1 MQQSIGE
8 IVRQVRLLRRLT
20 QRELAGDRY
29 SKSYVSAV
37 EHGRI
42 VPSAEALRL
51 FAERLGQPD
60 GNFVALLQ
68 QPDVEKALSVLDTT
82 LTFTN
87 GHIKRDATN
96 ALLLT
101 LLEQEDLPGVS
112 PSLHLPALA
121 PDALAALPPS
131 LQARYYSLMGSA
143 AKAQGDVAAALRAFE
158 AALALAPI
166 DRQAAIL
173 DEIGT
178 CHAQQRAYHTA
189 LGYHLHALRLLARGP
204 ASQASALLHLLV
216 ELHCGDDYLAVGAY
230 RQALGHYESAR
241 SHLSAHHD
249 LATIG
254 KLYVGLGYLLYT
266 VLFLATAPS
275 APASLSLLPEQIEH
289 DYERASHFLRQ
300 GLSFYQASG
309 DRLGE
314 AHARLT
320 LATLLLDWSL
330 WQRRTRYGLA
340 DTGERRPS
348 KALPTP
354 LLDEAA
360 EQYRQVL
367 LAWQDPDQSDEVPLS
382 ELDALLYTALAGL
395 VRMAV
400 QRAIRARLGD
410 NSVDVAYRERALAAQ
425 LCRLILETL
434 SISSPPWAIISQA
447 LTLTADA
454 LEYRS
459 PSLLRFTD
467 LPDLLTAQ
475 GDTPPHRPLGLIE
488 VYTAVGEVAEEL
500 GRVAAVPAFA
510 HDCYAQANQYQQAAL
525 SLAYQL
531 HVKGERDP
539 GYLARLYQ
547 RWITLLEERAIA
559 SPALSEE
566 TTRALLRV
574 LQQGFWHLQRSFP
587 EEISAHG
594 GGDAN

>member
-1 MQQSIGE
+1 MQQPIGE
-8 IVRQVRLLRRLT
+8 IVRQVRRLRNLT
-20 QRELAGDRY
+20 QRELAGDHY

-42 VPSAEALRL
+42 MPSAEALRF

-82 LTFTN
+82 LPTTN
-87 GHIKRDATN
+87 GHTRQAMTP

-101 LLEQEDLPGVS
+101 LLEQADLPGLS
-112 PSLHLPALA
+112 PLNHLPALA
-121 PDALAALPPS
+121 ADALAGLPPH
-131 LQARYYSLMGSA
+131 LQARYHFLMGLG

-158 AALALAPI
+158 AALALAPL

-178 CHAQQRAYHTA
+178 CYARQLAHHTA
-189 LGYHLHALRLLARGP
+189 LGYHLHALRLLAGGP
-204 ASQASALLHLLV
+204 ASRASALLRLAV
-216 ELHCGDDYLAVGAY
+216 ELHCGDDFQAVGAY
-230 RQALGHYESAR
+230 RQALGYYESAR
-241 SHLSAHHD
+241 VHLSAHHD
-249 LATIG
+249 LATTG
-254 KLYVGLGYLLYT
+254 KLYAGLGYLLYAA
-266 VLFLATAPS
+266 LFPATAPS
-275 APASLSLLPEQIEH
+275 SSAALSHSPEQIEH
-289 DYERASHFLRQ
+289 DYQRASNFLRQ

-309 DRLGE
+309 DRLGG
-314 AHARLT
+314 ANARLT
-320 LATLLLDWSL
+320 LATLLLDWSV
-330 WQRRTRYGLA
+330 WRRRTIQSLA
-340 DTGERRPS
+340 DTSERRPS
-348 KALPTP
+348 KTLLMP
-354 LLDEAA
+354 LLDEAT
-360 EQYRQVL
+360 ERYRQVL
-367 LAWQDPDQSDEVPLS
+367 LAWQDPDQSDEVPLA

-395 VRMAV
+395 VRIAV
-400 QRAIRARLGD
+400 QRAICARLGN
-410 NSVDVAYRERALAAQ
+410 NSVDVAYRERAFAAQ

-434 SISSPPWAIISQA
+434 STSSPPWAIISQA
-447 LTLTADA
+447 LTLTAAA

-475 GDTPPHRPLGLIE
+475 GDTPLHRALSLIE

-525 SLAYQL
+525 SLAYRL

-574 LQQGFWHLQRSFP
+574 LQQGFWHLQRSLP

-594 GGDAN
+594 GGEAS